1 MRQAQRILL
10 VVGCGI
16 GFALSSIAQDSA
28 IQVGSHFVQLREV
41 VIGRKLD
48 VPAFI
53 DRIKS
58 DSSFYKAFRNL
69 HLVNFTAVNDIRML
83 DRKGRVDASLQSK
96 TRQLRRNN
104 CRTMEV
110 LQETTTGDFYT
121 SGGDYNYYTASMYAS
136 LFFTKGSVCG
146 EDNVVAGRQF
156 STRGKSGMEKHK
168 EQLKMLFFSPGKR
181 INGLPFM
188 SSKTALYGDN
198 LADAYDMQIDME
210 SHQGRNC
217 YVFRQTV
224 KPGRKSD
231 VVIDE
236 MITWFDDVTL
246 DVVARHYSLSYDAGV
261 YDFRVRMEVE
271 MGQVG
276 NLLVPQIIK
285 YNGNWKAIFKPRE
298 RGVFTAMLTDFSLE

>member
-1 MRQAQRILL
+1 MRNAQRVLTLIWMGLF
-10 VVGCGI
+10 V
-16 GFALSSIAQDSA
+16 ALHAIAQDST

-41 VIGRKLD
+41 VVGRKLD

-96 TRQLRRNN
+96 TRQHRRNN
-104 CRTMEV
+104 CRAMDV
-110 LQETTTGDFYT
+110 LQEATTGDFYT
-121 SGGDYNYYTASMYAS
+121 SRGDYNYYTASMYAS

-146 EDNVVAGRQF
+146 EDNIVAGRQF

-210 SHQGRNC
+210 THQGRNC

-224 KPGRKSD
+224 KSDRKSD

-246 DVVARHYSLSYDAGV
+246 DVVARHYTLSYEAGV

-276 NLLVPQIIK
+276 NLLVPQVIK

-298 RGVFTAMLTDFSLE
+298 RGVFTAVLSDFSLE

>member
-1 MRQAQRILL
+1 MRKLTHITLL
-10 VVGCGI
+10 LCLFVLICSLVHG
-16 GFALSSIAQDSA
+16 QDSTV
-28 IQVGSHFVQLREV
+28 QVGSHFVQLREV

-48 VPAFI
+48 VPSFI

-69 HLVNFTAVNDIRML
+69 HLVNFTAINDIRLL

-96 TRQLRRNN
+96 TRQIRRKQ

-110 LQETTTGDFYT
+110 LQESTTGDFYT
-121 SGGDYNYYTASMYAS
+121 SAGNYTYYTASMYAS

-188 SSKTALYGDN
+188 SAKTALYGDN

-210 SHQGRNC
+210 THQGRNC
-217 YVFRQTV
+217 YVFRQMV
-224 KPGRKSD
+224 KPSRKSD

-236 MITWFDDVTL
+236 MVTWFDDVSL
-246 DVVARHYSLSYDAGV
+246 DVVARHYALRYDAGV
-261 YDFRVRMEVE
+261 YDFDVRMEVE

-276 NLLVPQIIK
+276 DLLVPQLIK

-298 RGVFTAMLTDFSLE
+298 RGVFTAVLTDFSLE